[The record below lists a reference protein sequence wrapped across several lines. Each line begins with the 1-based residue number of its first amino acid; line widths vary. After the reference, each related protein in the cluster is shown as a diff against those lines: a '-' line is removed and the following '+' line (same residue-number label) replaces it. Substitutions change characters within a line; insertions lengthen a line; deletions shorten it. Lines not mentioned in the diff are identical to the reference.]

1 MTCANCSARVERA
14 FKRTEGVVE
23 ANVNLAT
30 ERATVHYDPAA
41 VGVAALHQT
50 VEDAGYAVLEEI
62 AARPDAER
70 EARATEL
77 KSLRRDLV
85 VAAVLS
91 APLFV
96 LVMLPMLLP
105 AFEHWL
111 MVYVSMNT
119 LNLVGFA
126 LASAVQFGPGRRFY
140 RPGWAALRHGS
151 PDVNTLVVLGTGAAY
166 GYSVVATFLPSVLP
180 PGAAHAYFEAS
191 AAILTFIL
199 LGKYLEALAKG
210 RTSEAIWRLLDLGAK
225 TARVERGGRCSSS
238 PLPTCAPATPSA
250 SARATRSR

>member
-1 MTCANCSARVERA
+1 MTETVETETHFGVRGMTCANCSARVERA
-14 FKRTEGVVE
+14 LKRTEGVFE

-30 ERATVHYDPAA
+30 ERATVRYDPAA

-50 VEDAGYAVLEEI
+50 VEDAGYAVLEES

-70 EARATEL
+70 EARAAEL
-77 KSLRRDLV
+77 GSLRRDLT

-96 LVMLPMLLP
+96 LVMLPMLVP

-111 MVYVSMNT
+111 MTYVSMNT

-140 RPGWAALRHGS
+140 RPGWAAL
-151 PDVNTLVVLGTGAAY
+151 P
-166 GYSVVATFLPSVLP
+166 TFQV
-180 PGAAHAYFEAS
+180 
-191 AAILTFIL
+191 
-199 LGKYLEALAKG
+199 
-210 RTSEAIWRLLDLGAK
+210 
-225 TARVERGGRCSSS
+225 
-238 PLPTCAPATPSA
+238 TPS
-250 SARATRSR
+250 TGHF